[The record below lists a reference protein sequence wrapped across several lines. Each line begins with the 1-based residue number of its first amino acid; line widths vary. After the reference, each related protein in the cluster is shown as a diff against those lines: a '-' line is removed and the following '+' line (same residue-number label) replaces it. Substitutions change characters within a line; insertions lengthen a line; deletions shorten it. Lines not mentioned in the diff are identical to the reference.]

1 MNYRG
6 HVIVAHACQWIQG
19 STQTEYAVR
28 HILVHTHV
36 QFVANWTYFDWGLF
50 AIDLHTVT
58 KTMTLCLPAE
68 SQGWISPL
76 FLSYSL
82 YPSCFVLFMAIKPWN
97 VQKQAA
103 VLLNFSLETLGM
115 TALAVWCLH
124 IDMSQDY
131 ISVKKGTRGHV
142 KDVSLSVK
150 ISGCK
155 IFWFRSYKTHVLRR
169 WRKSKV
175 GIEGGCRKLGGGRDG
190 CRMWL

>member
-1 MNYRG
+1 MSLWHM
-6 HVIVAHACQWIQG
+6 HVSGYKEAHKQNMLWDI
-19 STQTEYAVR
+19 S
-28 HILVHTHV
+28 VHTHV

-142 KDVSLSVK
+142 KYVSLSVSK
-150 ISGCK
+150 YLYSDSGHTRLT
-155 IFWFRSYKTHVLRR
+155 FSED
-169 WRKSKV
+169 
-175 GIEGGCRKLGGGRDG
+175 EGNPK
-190 CRMWL
+190 